1 MLGGCHPGKD
11 SGCNEKLDA
20 GRQGME
26 IGLNLSGVL

>member
-1 MLGGCHPGKD
+1 MGGCHRGKD

-26 IGLNLSGVL
+26 IVMNLGLL